1 MKRKRPTR
9 DSAMAKCRQAL
20 DRRNKAFADLTR
32 NVSLLVAAL
41 NQKEPTRSEPRNQ
54 QAKSL

>member
-9 DSAMAKCRQAL
+9 DSAAAKYRRAL
-20 DRRNKAFADLTR
+20 EGQRKAFAHLMHVTSLY
-32 NVSLLVAAL
+32 VSLTKNL
-41 NQKEPTRSEPRNQ
+41 KEHAKSGNQ

>member
-9 DSAMAKCRQAL
+9 DTAMAKYRQAL
-20 DRRNKAFADLTR
+20 DRRNRAFADLAR
-32 NVSLLVAAL
+32 NVSLFFAAL

>member
-9 DSAMAKCRQAL
+9 DSAMAKYRQAL

-32 NVSLLVAAL
+32 NVSLLFAAL